1 MTEAWKKLGFIFTE
15 KDNLY
20 SVTKIKRRKDD
31 VEISGI
37 VFHIDDEI
45 TYELVTLSENDYEDL
60 IQDTL
65 TFLKRKRDLVDVM
78 GNEWTHYENHANK
91 VFEK

>member
-1 MTEAWKKLGFIFTE
+1 MTEAWKKLGFIVTE

-20 SVTKIKRRKDD
+20 SATKIKKNKDD

-37 VFHIDDEI
+37 VFHVDDDI
-45 TYELVTLSENDYEDL
+45 TYELVILSENDYKDL
-60 IQDTL
+60 IQQTI
-65 TFLKRKRDLVDVM
+65 TYLKRKRDLVDVM

-91 VFEK
+91 VFGK

>member
-1 MTEAWKKLGFIFTE
+1 MTEAWKKLGFIVTE

-20 SVTKIKRRKDD
+20 SVTKTKRKKDD
-31 VEISGI
+31 IEISGI

-45 TYELVTLSENDYEDL
+45 TYELVTLSENDYKDL
-60 IQDTL
+60 IQQTI
-65 TFLKRKRDLVDVM
+65 TYLKRKRDLVDVM

-91 VFEK
+91 VFGK

>member
-1 MTEAWKKLGFIFTE
+1 MTEAWKKLGFIVTE

-20 SVTKIKRRKDD
+20 SATKIKKNKDD

-37 VFHIDDEI
+37 VFHVDDDI
-45 TYELVTLSENDYEDL
+45 TYELVTLSENDYKDL
-60 IQDTL
+60 IQQTI
-65 TFLKRKRDLVDVM
+65 TYLKRKRDLVDVM

-91 VFEK
+91 VFGK